1 MKKIFFTVTNDLTY
15 DQRMIRIC
23 NSLACAGYE
32 ITLVGRKLK
41 TSVKSSNQQFQQKRL
56 NCFFV
61 TGKAFYVEFNI
72 RLFWFLLFRK
82 MDCICAI
89 DLDTIIPCYLVS
101 ALKNIPRV
109 YDAHELFCEMKEIVS
124 RPTIYS
130 IWKRVEKFSVPRFRN
145 GYTVNQPIAE
155 EFKKMYAVQY
165 KVIRNFAILQP
176 LVIPQKSDKYILY
189 QGAVN
194 EGRSFETLI
203 PAMREVNSRLMI
215 CGDGNYVSQ
224 VKRLVEENKLQ
235 DKVQFKGKLAPTELF
250 EITRHAWIGITL
262 FENKGLS
269 NYLSLGNRFSD
280 YIHAGI
286 PQLCVDYPV
295 YRDLNNKYHVAV
307 LTDDLS
313 PSGIAKKL
321 NELMTNQSFYEALQ
335 KNCLVAR
342 EELCWDNE
350 EKILIE
356 FYKNVSKQL
365 G

>member
-1 MKKIFFTVTNDLTY
+1 MKTIFFTVTNDLTY

-23 NSLACAGYE
+23 DSLTASGYE
-32 ITLVGRKLK
+32 VTLVGRRLS
-41 TSVKSSNQQFQQKRL
+41 TSVQLQDRGFRQERL

-61 TGKAFYVEFNI
+61 KGKAFYAEFNL
-72 RLFWFLLFRK
+72 RLFWFLLFKK

-89 DLDTIIPCYLVS
+89 DLDTIIPCYLISIIKKV
-101 ALKNIPRV
+101 PRV

-124 RPTIYS
+124 RLAIYS
-130 IWKRVEKFSVPRFRN
+130 AWKRIERFSVPKFPN

-155 EFKKMYAVQY
+155 EFKKMYAVEYQ
-165 KVIRNFAILQP
+165 VIRNFSILRP
-176 LVIPQKSDKYILY
+176 LIIPEKNRKYILY

-194 EGRSFETLI
+194 EGRSFESLI
-203 PAMREVNSRLMI
+203 PAMREVNSSLVI
-215 CGDGNYVSQ
+215 CGDGNFLSQ
-224 VKRLVEENKLQ
+224 AKELVDVYNLK
-235 DKVQFKGKLAPTELF
+235 DKVDFRGKLVPAELF

-269 NYLSLGNRFSD
+269 NYLSLANRFSD
-280 YIHAGI
+280 YVHAGI

-295 YRDLNNKYHVAV
+295 YRDLNNQYHVAV
-307 LTDDLS
+307 LTDNLS

-321 NELMTNQSFYEALQ
+321 NELLTNESLYKSLQ

-342 EELCWDNE
+342 EELCWDKE
-350 EKILIE
+350 EKKLIE
-356 FYKNVSKQL
+356 FYKNISKQV

>member
-1 MKKIFFTVTNDLTY
+1 MKRIFFTVTNDLTY

-23 NSLACAGYE
+23 NTLARSGYE
-32 ITLVGRKLK
+32 ITLTGRKLS
-41 TSVKSSNQQFQQKRL
+41 TSAESKDLQFQQKRL

-61 TGKAFYVEFNI
+61 TGKAFYIEFNL
-72 RLFWFLLFRK
+72 RLFFFLLFK
-82 MDCICAI
+82 HMDCICAI

-101 ALKNIPRV
+101 ILKGIPRV

-124 RPTIYS
+124 RPGIYS
-130 IWKRVEKFSVPRFRN
+130 IWKGVEKFSVPRFPH
-145 GYTVNQPIAE
+145 GYTVNQPIAQ
-155 EFKKMYAVQY
+155 EFEKMYAVQY
-165 KVIRNFAILQP
+165 EVIRNFSVLQP
-176 LVIPQKSDKYILY
+176 LTIPDKAEKYILY

-203 PAMREVNSRLMI
+203 PAMREVDSRLVI
-215 CGDGNYVSQ
+215 CGDGNFLSQ
-224 VKRLVEENKLQ
+224 AKKLVAEYNLQ
-235 DKVQFKGKLAPTELF
+235 DKVHFKGKLAPAELF
-250 EITRHAWIGITL
+250 EITRNAWIGITL
-262 FENKGLS
+262 FENNGLS

-295 YRDLNNKYHVAV
+295 YRELNNNYHVAV
-307 LTDDLS
+307 LTDNLS
-313 PSGIAKKL
+313 PFVIAKKI
-321 NELMTNQSFYEALQ
+321 NELMTNESLYKTLQ

-350 EKILIE
+350 EQKLIT
-356 FYKNVSKQL
+356 FYNNISKQV